1 VIALLRQAW
10 RLAPALVVL
19 LVTGLSGCSL
29 WGDQTLTIATIFPT
43 TGPDAA
49 VGQAMERGVDLAVKQ
64 NASLAS
70 GYKLTAAH
78 IDEASSSISRAVIA
92 IAAEQQVMGIV
103 GPFAA
108 PTAAT
113 LLPIIEQHGLVTVS
127 PAVTLPGLTQ
137 ADQAQ
142 AEGLSFAQLHPKG
155 RPIAFFRLPEA
166 DTVAGKVAA
175 DLAVAPAQAHGLAAQ
190 SVFIVDDGSLSGK
203 ALTAAFAREL
213 TAKNG
218 TVAGQK
224 TLVLDTPDSVQTVVT
239 AIIEAQ
245 PDVVFFAG
253 DIAAGAEL
261 RSTLSLTGAPQLVI
275 LTAGPIADDPTWSAA
290 IDVVA
295 AAGYTT
301 AILPAQDLSALAQ
314 ARRFVAA
321 YQAAFPGTALLPQ
334 SALAYDAA
342 MDEIAALK
350 SLIHAG
356 KTVTR
361 SAVLGIVA
369 SAKYPGVTGVIAF
382 DKNGDNAAPIGFS
395 VYSCDLKGVWSYQA
409 SLSG

>member
-1 VIALLRQAW
+1 MIARPRQAW
-10 RLAPALVVL
+10 RLAPVLVVL
-19 LVTGLSGCSL
+19 LVAGLPACSL

-70 GYKLTAAH
+70 GYKLTVTH
-78 IDEASSSISRAVIA
+78 IDEARGSVGRA
-92 IAAEQQVMGIV
+92 AAAVAADQQVMGIV
-103 GPFAA
+103 GPLAGE
-108 PTAAT
+108 TAAAM
-113 LLPIIEQHGLVTVS
+113 LPVIEQQGLVTVS

-142 AEGLSFAQLHPKG
+142 SEGLSFAQLHPNG
-155 RPIAFFRLPEA
+155 RPIAFFRLPET
-166 DTVAGKVAA
+166 DTVVGRVAA

-203 ALTAAFAREL
+203 ALAAAFAREI

-218 TVAGQK
+218 AVAGQK
-224 TLVLDTPDSVQTVVT
+224 SLVIDAPDTVQSVVT

-253 DIAAGAEL
+253 DTAAGAEL

-290 IDVVA
+290 VGVVA
-295 AAGYTT
+295 ASGYTT
-301 AILPAQDLSALAQ
+301 AILPAQDLSALAN
-314 ARRFVAA
+314 AKRFVAA
-321 YQAAFPGTALLPQ
+321 YQSAFPGNDLLAQ

-350 SLIHAG
+350 SLIHSG

-369 SAKYPGVTGVIAF
+369 SAKYPGVTGTVAF

-395 VYSCDLKGVWSYQA
+395 LYTCDLKGVWSYQA
-409 SLSG
+409 GLSG